1 MNLYRYVPRDG
12 GDVRPMD
19 VALTEGMQK
28 SELDERMARL
38 GYAFERVIEDAAA
51 PDAENGAN
59 EKASAETGNGGGENA
74 PADVGEAPPSD
85 VLAVPVP
92 DVRVA
97 EIVAH
102 AKQKLF
108 AFVSA
113 HAAER
118 KAAPLA
124 VMFLTLVVQ
133 LTVFRHELRGDDL
146 LHLVTYIE
154 RGFWPSLLV
163 PYAGAHV
170 MPVHRIIYA
179 AFQEWFGVY
188 AVPYF
193 VVALATHVG
202 AAYLVYRLV
211 LRLTDHR
218 LWSAFWATVWGI
230 TLIGQSVMC
239 SFACYGNVCAALFA
253 LWVVEDVLRV
263 SDSGDPPTTN
273 TYLLWLAGMFLCA
286 NSFGAGIPATAALPV
301 FGAIA
306 SWRNRPVAA
315 GLRLVPIVLFILA
328 WYMWVR
334 TLHPE
339 GFSMAYEK
347 WVPLLAPI
355 VFGGLVTY
363 IFAGMLF
370 PAYCSFTWG
379 RPYAGPLTE
388 ASKATIM
395 AVAVTIGLVCIL
407 AMIASAR
414 ASKQQA
420 HRWLAVLVIPAA
432 SYAAITIGRMVVT
445 LNLGGDLYMLIFAT
459 RYQYFASAFM
469 MAGFA
474 GALFRLPITAR
485 FLQSSRAV
493 SYALVGWF
501 VISFVPALT
510 WAQHVEVDDS
520 AYFRKGWQFLD
531 ERVAA
536 AAASQTGKTVFV
548 INEPY
553 PPMQGGMAPPPQ
565 DFPHLAAAWAVSN
578 RTTTADGRSV
588 RFVERDPELLATI
601 RKNPKSRIAPL
612 MVSRA
617 EAGASFQ
624 LDNVIEVAELAEES
638 QLVSGFND
646 RDQEPFRW
654 TRQRFAVEFAVP
666 EGGATRG
673 ALLEI
678 KGFIPQ
684 MEIDELH
691 DLRLTAKAVDRVLA
705 QQLLS
710 SAGALAL
717 EIPVPAEALQKPRVI
732 VDFELDKRFAVS
744 GDPREFGIVVSRFEL
759 RAR

>member
-19 VALTEGMQK
+19 VALTDGMQK
-28 SELDERMARL
+28 SELDERMAGL
-38 GYAFERVIEDAAA
+38 GYAFERVIEQPAA
-51 PDAENGAN
+51 PAAPED
-59 EKASAETGNGGGENA
+59 GNGSEDKA
-74 PADVGEAPPSD
+74 ATEADVLT
-85 VLAVPVP
+85 VAVPALPAAEV
-92 DVRVA
+92 VRR
-97 EIVAH
+97 
-102 AKQKLF
+102 AKHKLL
-108 AFVSA
+108 AIVSA
-113 HAAER
+113 YAKES

-124 VMFLTLVVQ
+124 VMLVTLVVQ
-133 LTVFRHELRGDDL
+133 FTVFRHALRGDDL

-154 RGFWPSLLV
+154 RGFWASLLV

-179 AFQEWFGVY
+179 AFQEWFGIY

-193 VVALATHVG
+193 VVALGTHVG
-202 AAYLVYRLV
+202 AAYLVYRLI

-239 SFACYGNVCAALFA
+239 SFACYGNICAALFA

-263 SDSGDPPTTN
+263 SDTGEPPTTR
-273 TYLLWLAGMFLCA
+273 TYLLWLGVMFLCA
-286 NSFGAGIPATAALPV
+286 NSFGAGMAAVAALPV

-306 SWRNRPVAA
+306 SWRNRPIAA
-315 GLRLVPIVLFILA
+315 GLRLVPIFLFILA

-339 GFSMAYEK
+339 GFSMAYEN

-355 VFGGLVTY
+355 VFGGLITY
-363 IFAGMLF
+363 IFAGMFF
-370 PAYCSFTWG
+370 PAYFSFTWG

-388 ASKATIM
+388 ASKATIL
-395 AVAVTIGLVCIL
+395 AVAVAIGLACIA

-432 SYAAITIGRMVVT
+432 SYAAITVGRMVVT

-510 WAQHVEVDDS
+510 WAQRVEVDDS
-520 AYFRKGWQFLD
+520 EYFRKGWRFLD
-531 ERVAA
+531 ERVEA
-536 AAASQTGKTVFV
+536 AAASQAGKTVLVF
-548 INEPY
+548 NEPF

-578 RTTTADGRSV
+578 RTTTADGRTV

-617 EAGASFQ
+617 EAGAGFH
-624 LDNVIEVAELAEES
+624 LDNVIDVADLAEES

-646 RDQEPFRW
+646 RDNEPFRW

-666 EGGATRG
+666 EAGAERG

-684 MEIDELH
+684 MEIDELR
-691 DLRLTAKAVDRVLA
+691 DLRLKGKAVDSVLPE
-705 QQLLS
+705 QLLS
-710 SAGALAL
+710 SAGPLAL
-717 EIPVPAEALQKPRVI
+717 EIPVPAQALQKPRVI
-732 VDFELDKRFAVS
+732 VDFELDKRFVVS